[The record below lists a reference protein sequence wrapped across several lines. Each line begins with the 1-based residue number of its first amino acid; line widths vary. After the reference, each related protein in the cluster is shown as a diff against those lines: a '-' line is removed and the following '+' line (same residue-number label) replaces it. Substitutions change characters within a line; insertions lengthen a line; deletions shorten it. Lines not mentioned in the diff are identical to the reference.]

1 MAAKILSGTPC
12 SQVPS
17 TSVDAS
23 GLEVAINEESIA
35 NIGLEVPQSIKD
47 KLNK

>member
-12 SQVPS
+12 SNVPS
-17 TSVDAS
+17 TSVDAT
-23 GLEVAINEESIA
+23 GLEVAINDNSIE
-35 NIGLEVPQSIKD
+35 NLGIEVPQSIKD